1 MGEVGLRFCKRAE
14 RLPLRA
20 RARAEPRELWEDEP
34 DPMGAF
40 LSCVELGEG
49 GVEGGGVGVEEAL
62 EGVHWGA
69 MEHMS
74 KIGATFVHAVP

>member
-1 MGEVGLRFCKRAE
+1 
-14 RLPLRA
+14 
-20 RARAEPRELWEDEP
+20 
-34 DPMGAF
+34 MGAF